1 MRVVVLGAPRAPS
14 EDCWKDDLAEGCAL
28 LGWQV
33 VHLPARGIPVED
45 VVRACRG
52 ADLFIWARTHGHDPK
67 GDAEAMLRRVEDA
80 GTTTVGLHLDLYWT
94 LPGREARVGNQPW
107 WSCQH
112 VFTADGG
119 PDSAKKFAERGV
131 NHHWCPPPIGA
142 RWLGRAEPSPM
153 HAANVVFVGGH
164 VPSIHGQHRK
174 QLIDWARRRY
184 GHGFRWVGR
193 AGNTIVGAE
202 LSALYSSVR
211 VAVGDS
217 APAPYYWSD
226 RVPRTLGR
234 GGLLAYP
241 NTEGLDEQGLTAETM
256 LRFDRFD
263 FDHLGEQID
272 ALTEAQRREL
282 TDNALTVVSERH
294 TWPVRLREIEGT
306 VFGCA

>member
-1 MRVVVLGAPRAPS
+1 NCNGGPVLGLVLEVA
-14 EDCWKDDLAEGCAL
+14 GQ
-28 LGWQV
+28 G
-33 VHLPARGIPVED
+33 G
-45 VVRACRG
+45 G
-52 ADLFIWARTHGHDPK
+52 GGHS
-67 GDAEAMLRRVEDA
+67 AVL
-80 GTTTVGLHLDLYWT
+80 
-94 LPGREARVGNQPW
+94 
-107 WSCQH
+107 SCQH

-119 PDSAKKFAERGV
+119 SDSAKKFAERGV

-193 AGNTIVGAE
+193 GGNTIVGAE
-202 LSALYSSVR
+202 LSALYASAR
-211 VAVGDS
+211 VAIGDS

-241 NTEGLDEQGLTAETM
+241 NTEGLDEVGLTAETM

-263 FDHLGEQID
+263 FASLGEQID
-272 ALTEAQRREL
+272 ALTEAQ
-282 TDNALTVVSERH
+282 
-294 TWPVRLREIEGT
+294 
-306 VFGCA
+306 

>member
-1 MRVVVLGAPRAPS
+1 MLGAPRAPA

-33 VHLPARGIPVED
+33 VHLPARGIDVDD
-45 VVRACRG
+45 VVRMCRG
-52 ADLFIWARTHGHDPK
+52 ADLFIWARTHGHDPT
-67 GDAEAMLRRVEDA
+67 GDATAMLRRVEDA

-107 WSCQH
+107 WTCQH

-119 PDSAKKFAERGV
+119 PESAERFTARGV

-153 HAANVVFVGGH
+153 HAANVVFVGGN
-164 VPSIHGQHRK
+164 VPSIHGPHRK
-174 QLIDWARRRY
+174 ALLDWAKRRY

-193 AGNTIVGAE
+193 NGNMIVGEE
-202 LSALYSSVR
+202 LSALYASTR
-211 VAVGDS
+211 VVIGDS
-217 APAPYYWSD
+217 APASHYWSD

-241 NTEGLDEQGLTAETM
+241 DTPGLDEQGLTTDTM
-256 LRFDRFD
+256 IRFERGD
-263 FDHLGEQID
+263 FEALGEQID
-272 ALTEAQRREL
+272 ALTDARRRDL
-282 TDNALTVVSERH
+282 TDNALDVIAERH
-294 TWPVRLREIEGT
+294 TWPVRLREIEA
-306 VFGCA
+306 VAFGCG